1 MRNFVQP
8 GESVEYTAPAGGV
21 VSGRPVQIGQL
32 LVVATVTAAEG
43 ARFNGL
49 TVGVITYTKIG
60 SQAWA
65 EGAIVYWD
73 ADPGRFTTVAAGN
86 LQVGTATEAVGAG
99 AGETTGTV
107 RLDGIGRSQ
116 EDT

>member
-1 MRNFVQP
+1 MKNFVQP
-8 GESVEYTAPAGGV
+8 GESMEFTAPGGGV

-32 LVVATVTAAEG
+32 LVVATVTVAAGE
-43 ARFNGL
+43 RFNGL
-49 TVGVITYTKIG
+49 IEGVITYTKIG

-86 LQVGTATEAVGAG
+86 FRAGVAAEAVGAG

-107 RLDGIGRSQ
+107 RLDGVGRVQ

>member
-1 MRNFVQP
+1 MENYVQP
-8 GESVEYTAPAGGV
+8 GESMEFTAPSGGV

-32 LVVATVTAAEG
+32 LVIATVTAAQTE
-43 ARFNGL
+43 RFVGL
-49 TVGVITYTKIG
+49 VEGVITYTKIG

-86 LQVGTATEAVGAG
+86 FRAGVAAVAVGSG
-99 AGETTGTV
+99 SGETTGTV
-107 RLDGIGRSQ
+107 RLDGVGRVQ